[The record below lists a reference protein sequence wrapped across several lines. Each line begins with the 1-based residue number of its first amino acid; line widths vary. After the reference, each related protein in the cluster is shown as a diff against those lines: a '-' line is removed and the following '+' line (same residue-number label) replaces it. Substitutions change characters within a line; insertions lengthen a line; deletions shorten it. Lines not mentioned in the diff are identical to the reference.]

1 MTGLF
6 CQYNLKLDILNGIAQ
21 QEVRRTHVKRMGG
34 FKLCYKLK
42 EDLPAARCKKM
53 NEVYVCIA
61 WEIGTEKHIYGLLC
75 KP

>member
-1 MTGLF
+1 
-6 CQYNLKLDILNGIAQ
+6 
-21 QEVRRTHVKRMGG
+21 MGG

-42 EDLPAARCKKM
+42 EDLPQARCKMM
-53 NEVYVCIA
+53 NEVYVSNA